1 VFKFQNS
8 KWKVNIKFKEYILFY
23 LGGRDMGQK
32 VPLYFNTSSDRKKQ
46 VHKKN
51 CVDCLSNM
59 GNGNGVLDMYGDK

>member
-1 VFKFQNS
+1 
-8 KWKVNIKFKEYILFY
+8 
-23 LGGRDMGQK
+23 MGQK